1 MSNTRKIT
9 WDIWQSHHRNYLA
22 RQSAAPVLNDLP
34 EMLAKVFTPGPSYY
48 YVIDSPTLEFD
59 YVSESASEL
68 LGLGASTLTLRDMV
82 DRIHPDDQEFF
93 CRCEDVVAHFITKQI
108 PVSSITNYKISY
120 CLRERT
126 NTGDYRLFL
135 LQTVTLRTTEKGA
148 LLKVFG
154 LHSDISHITTENNHR
169 MSLIGL
175 NGEPSYLGIDPF
187 NPEPFQNFTPYNF
200 PKPKEL
206 FTRREKEV
214 VNLLAH
220 GLTTEQI
227 AAELNISAQTVLTHR
242 KKILR
247 KAGVSNTA
255 ALIAECVRQGH
266 I

>member
-1 MSNTRKIT
+1 MSDMQKVV
-9 WDIWQSHHRNYLA
+9 WDIWQSHHQSYLGKK
-22 RQSAAPVLNDLP
+22 SLAPVPDDVP
-34 EMLAKVFTPGPSYY
+34 AMMAKLFTPGPSYF
-48 YVIDSPTLEFD
+48 YVIDSPTLDFD
-59 YVSESASEL
+59 YVSESIRDVLGLDPATVSLRSL
-68 LGLGASTLTLRDMV
+68 LGQV
-82 DRIHPDDQEFF
+82 HPDDQEFF
-93 CRCEDVVAHFITKQI
+93 LRCEDIVAHFITKQI

-135 LQTVTLRTTEKGA
+135 LQTVTLRTTEEGA

-187 NPEPFQNFTPYNF
+187 NPEPFQSFTPYNF

-214 VNLLAH
+214 VNLLAR

-227 AAELNISAQTVLTHR
+227 ANELKISPQTVLTHR
-242 KKILR
+242 KKVLR
-247 KAGVSNTA
+247 KAGVTNTA